1 MSPTAPPFG
10 ARGRAPTDAQA
21 LQHASV
27 DPGLLATKRLARVHG
42 ALELKAALLA
52 LLLPAGSRRAE
63 RAFVLETA
71 EVRAAA
77 ELHAQSRNLSRAARL
92 PWLECLAARMS
103 LHPLPVRQAL
113 LQSAR
118 RLMGARGRW
127 EPRDR
132 LLWMAL
138 RRGLGERPVVR
149 LRPAGDPCATPWLP
163 AEGSAIACYTAF
175 LARIVSV
182 DASRHRP
189 DGTDDLDWMKAV
201 LAAWRLAAVDSP
213 DGEGLV
219 HAVGVLQTLPI
230 LHRPLLTRAWV
241 DAAVVCGPRGTL
253 DDATADALRIS
264 CRLLDSPLPP
274 ALARHYHGAEVP
286 AE

>member
-21 LQHASV
+21 LQHASI
-27 DPGLLATKRLARVHG
+27 DPGLLAAKRFARVHG

-77 ELHAQSRNLSRAARL
+77 ELHAHSRNLSRAARL

-118 RLMGARGRW
+118 RLLSARGRW

-138 RRGLGERPVVR
+138 RRGLGERPVMR
-149 LRPAGDPCATPWLP
+149 LRAAGDPCATPWLP

-175 LARIVSV
+175 LAYYGIE
-182 DASRHRP
+182 
-189 DGTDDLDWMKAV
+189 K
-201 LAAWRLAAVDSP
+201 
-213 DGEGLV
+213 
-219 HAVGVLQTLPI
+219 
-230 LHRPLLTRAWV
+230 
-241 DAAVVCGPRGTL
+241 
-253 DDATADALRIS
+253 
-264 CRLLDSPLPP
+264 
-274 ALARHYHGAEVP
+274 
-286 AE
+286 

>member
-1 MSPTAPPFG
+1 M
-10 ARGRAPTDAQA
+10 
-21 LQHASV
+21 
-27 DPGLLATKRLARVHG
+27 HG

-63 RAFVLETA
+63 RAFDLEAA

-77 ELHAQSRNLSRAARL
+77 ELHAQIRNLSPAARL

-118 RLMGARGRW
+118 RLLSARGRW
-127 EPRDR
+127 SPRDR

-149 LRPAGDPCATPWLP
+149 LRPAGDTSAAPWLP
-163 AEGSAIACYTAF
+163 HEGSAIACYTAF
-175 LARIVSV
+175 LARTVPVGAGGHGRGGIE
-182 DASRHRP
+182 
-189 DGTDDLDWMKAV
+189 LDWMRTV
-201 LAAWRLAAVDSP
+201 LAPWQLAAVDPP
-213 DGEGLV
+213 DGEGLA
-219 HAVGVLQTLPI
+219 HAVGVLQMLPM

-241 DAAVVCGPRGTL
+241 DAAVAREPRGTL
-253 DDATADALRIS
+253 DDPTADALRIT

-274 ALARHYHGAEVP
+274 ALASHYSGAEVP
-286 AE
+286 VE

>member
-1 MSPTAPPFG
+1 LSPTAPPFG

-21 LQHASV
+21 LQHASI
-27 DPGLLATKRLARVHG
+27 DPGLLAAKRFARVHG
-42 ALELKAALLA
+42 DLELKAALLA

-77 ELHAQSRNLSRAARL
+77 ELHAHSRNLSRAARL

-118 RLMGARGRW
+118 RLLSARGRW

-138 RRGLGERPVVR
+138 RRGGRPVLLAMFVVIAVLMR
-149 LRPAGDPCATPWLP
+149 AYGAYLLTLPWNPYLPVLWWFVVFHARTELLRRREQGLCWVCGYDIRATLARCP
-163 AEGSAIACYTAF
+163 ECGSA
-175 LARIVSV
+175 
-182 DASRHRP
+182 AS
-189 DGTDDLDWMKAV
+189 A
-201 LAAWRLAAVDSP
+201 
-213 DGEGLV
+213 E
-219 HAVGVLQTLPI
+219 
-230 LHRPLLTRAWV
+230 
-241 DAAVVCGPRGTL
+241 
-253 DDATADALRIS
+253 ATAA
-264 CRLLDSPLPP
+264 
-274 ALARHYHGAEVP
+274 
-286 AE
+286 